1 MPSPKSDICKALTS
15 ASAGLLSVL
24 LLCGCRSLFWPG
36 SRGTSEARRDVQ
48 RGIFAVKSYGY
59 PVLIFWRYQQI
70 LEREY
75 GIHAINLG
83 CDPSV
88 RNYVAGYN
96 DVSKRAIGEHYG
108 TNFLA
113 TI

>member
-1 MPSPKSDICKALTS
+1 MPLA
-15 ASAGLLSVL
+15 
-24 LLCGCRSLFWPG
+24 F
-36 SRGTSEARRDVQ
+36 SRGTSEARRDVR
-48 RGIFAVKSYGY
+48 RGIFAVKSCGY
-59 PVLIFWRYQQI
+59 PVSPFWRYQQV

-96 DVSKRAIGEHYG
+96 EVSERAIADRYG

-113 TI
+113 TVWERAKTELRKERENHR